1 MKYFRELEISYFK
14 DAIVFLDIDG
24 TITGDKSKVIGK
36 SERSKVDEIKQT
48 AKEIFLVS
56 NGLPERTKEVAGSLG
71 VSYLTTGH
79 FKPNPKVLNKLHH
92 NGGIVVGD
100 KFMTDGLLSVFT
112 GLPFLKVKNL
122 LHEKEGIVNRGIYFV
137 DNFLYYIFES
147 LRAIRVKQWVKNL
160 LIFAPLFF
168 AGKFFDL
175 SLEYSS
181 LLAFLAF
188 SFSASIVYL
197 INDFLDKEND
207 KLHPKKK
214 WRSIPMGN
222 LGTVDINVLIMILGL
237 LGIFVLF
244 FVPQIIP
251 YLAGYIIFNIIYS
264 AGLKNV
270 PVYDIV
276 SVALMYLFRVV
287 VGGVAAGIIVSP
299 WLLICTFFSALF
311 LITAKRYS
319 EFEHPTRK
327 VLKHYS
333 KEAVSAMLQISAA
346 LSVMTYAIYSA
357 IGSTI
362 EGIEYT
368 TVIVTA
374 VFMIILNDIYR
385 GNKIIE
391 SPEIYLM
398 KNKKINLLILIWILI
413 VAFLIYKNSA
423 I

>member
-1 MKYFRELEISYFK
+1 MKYFRELDISFFK

-24 TITGDKSKVIGK
+24 TITYDKSKSIGK
-36 SERSKVDEIKQT
+36 PEKEKLDEIKKV
-48 AKEIFLVS
+48 AKEVYLVS
-56 NGLPERTKEVAGSLG
+56 NGLPERTKELSQALG
-71 VSYLTTGH
+71 VYYLNTGH
-79 FKPNPKVLNKLHH
+79 YKPNPKVLNKLHH

-100 KFMTDGLLSVFT
+100 KFMTDGMLSVFT
-112 GLPFLKVKNL
+112 GLPFLKVKNV
-122 LHEKEGIVNRGIYFV
+122 LHEKEGVMNRGIYFI
-137 DNFLYYIFES
+137 DNFLFYLFETI
-147 LRAIRVKQWVKNL
+147 RAIRVKQWVKNL

-181 LLAFLAF
+181 FLAFLAF

-197 INDFLDKEND
+197 INDFLDREND

-222 LGTVDINVLIMILGL
+222 LGIVDINILIVILGFL
-237 LGIFVLF
+237 DIFVLLY
-244 FVPQIIP
+244 VPQIIP

-287 VGGVAAGIIVSP
+287 VGGVAAGILVSP
-299 WLLICTFFSALF
+299 WLLVCTFFSALF

-346 LSVMTYAIYSA
+346 LSVMSYAIYSA
-357 IGSTI
+357 IGSKI
-362 EGIEYT
+362 QGIEYT

-385 GNKIIE
+385 GSKIIE
-391 SPEIYLM
+391 SPELYLM
-398 KNKKINLLILIWILI
+398 KNKKINILIFIWILI
-413 VAFLIYKNSA
+413 VAYLIYHS
-423 I
+423 

>member
-1 MKYFRELEISYFK
+1 MKYFRELDIGYFE
-14 DAIVFLDIDG
+14 DALVFLDIDG
-24 TITGDKSKVIGK
+24 TLTADKSKSIGK
-36 SERSKVDEIKQT
+36 HEREKVEEIKKV

-56 NGLPERTKEVAGSLG
+56 NGLPERTKEIAGSLG
-71 VSYLTTGH
+71 VSNILTGH
-79 FKPNPKVLNKLHH
+79 SKPNPKVLNKLHH

-112 GLPFLKVKNL
+112 GLPFLKVKNI
-122 LHEKEGIVNRGIYFV
+122 LHEKEGLANRGIYFI
-137 DNFLYYIFES
+137 DNFLFYLFETI
-147 LRAIRVKQWVKNL
+147 RAIRVKQWVKNL

-181 LLAFLAF
+181 FLAFLAF

-222 LGTVDINVLIMILGL
+222 LGIVDINVLIMLLGL
-237 LGIFVLF
+237 SCIFVLF

-251 YLAGYIIFNIIYS
+251 YLAGYIVFNIAYS
-264 AGLKNV
+264 AVLKNI

-287 VGGVAAGIIVSP
+287 VGGVAVGIFVSP
-299 WLLICTFFSALF
+299 WLLVCTFFSALF

-346 LSVMTYAIYSA
+346 LSVMSYAIYSA
-357 IGSTI
+357 IGSSI
-362 EGIEYT
+362 KGIEYT

-398 KNKKINLLILIWILI
+398 KNRKINILIFIWILI
-413 VAFLIYKNSA
+413 VAYLIYHS
-423 I
+423 